1 MKDKVKSHEVS
12 KDLIFHLEVRGRE
25 ARKVYPGSAIFR
37 LHLRLS
43 VDRKWPII
51 FWFSSLDKPTYWGPQ
66 LPSEPFC
73 RITNQKVSSKLHRKT
88 WCGVPLLPPFPVSTK
103 TWTYIN
109 LQHQTCYYFSEFLCS
124 CIKVVSVKNGVDS
137 VSISAVENCQQQKCT
152 ILRV

>member
-1 MKDKVKSHEVS
+1 MRSGAWKQKKV
-12 KDLIFHLEVRGRE
+12 F
-25 ARKVYPGSAIFR
+25 PGSAIFR

-66 LPSEPFC
+66 LPNEPFW
-73 RITNQKVSSKLHRKT
+73 RITIRRSHLNCIGRHGVVILFLLSPSQQKHEDKSSASN
-88 WCGVPLLPPFPVSTK
+88 LLFRWIS
-103 TWTYIN
+103 
-109 LQHQTCYYFSEFLCS
+109 CF
-124 CIKVVSVKNGVDS
+124 CIKIVSVKNGVDS